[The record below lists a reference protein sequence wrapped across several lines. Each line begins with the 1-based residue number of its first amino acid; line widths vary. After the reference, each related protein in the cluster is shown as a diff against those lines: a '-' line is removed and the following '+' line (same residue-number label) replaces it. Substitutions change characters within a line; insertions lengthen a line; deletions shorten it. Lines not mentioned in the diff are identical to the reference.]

1 METSKTSQR
10 RTPQGVGIVPWPKG
24 AAAATGISAPT
35 LQRMRGQGD
44 APQLYA
50 VSERALVTTEADL
63 LAWIRAKAVPAS
75 YKCRPATIPRGAKRP
90 KRSKQPVAA

>member
-1 METSKTSQR
+1 MEPKATPR
-10 RTPQGVGIVPWPKG
+10 RSPQGVGIVHWPEG

-35 LQRMRGQGD
+35 LQRMRSQGD

-63 LAWIRAKAVPAS
+63 LNWIRAKAVPAG
-75 YKCRPATIPRGAKRP
+75 YKCRPATVNRGSRRP
-90 KRSKQPVAA
+90 QRGKQAVAE